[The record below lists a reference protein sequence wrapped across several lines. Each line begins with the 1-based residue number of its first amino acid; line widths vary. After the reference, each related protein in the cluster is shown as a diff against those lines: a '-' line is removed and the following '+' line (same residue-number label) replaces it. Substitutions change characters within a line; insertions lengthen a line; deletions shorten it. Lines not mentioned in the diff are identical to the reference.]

1 MTLET
6 LLGGEVPVVHRV
18 VLLNQLERLDELVS
32 SQYDLLVE
40 DASGRTIFDL
50 LAQMGRWQMFA
61 AIMKRYPAWAPAVH
75 ADPECLGSYL
85 LAVTD
90 GKEGSELSE
99 DDMMLAAC
107 FDWAAWSA
115 KTLKTGTGRMTG
127 LDFLGN
133 AGELI
138 DYAVRAC
145 RWQPEAGMIEHL
157 QGREAKLAFAVGLGE
172 DAVMRDVVDAAF
184 GRSFQ
189 AVQWIG
195 PGSTVQGRVFHRQEP
210 DDDDDASGADTVLA
224 SHGEVL
230 LVLQGRPDLRVG
242 DFVLPGEVVSVRS
255 VSPFAW

>member
-6 LLGGEVPVVHRV
+6 LLGGEVPVVHRA

-32 SQYDLLVE
+32 SQHDLLVE
-40 DASGRTIFDL
+40 DASGRTVFDQ
-50 LAQMGRWQMFA
+50 LAQMGRWRTFA
-61 AIMKRYPAWAPAVH
+61 ALLQRYPDWITSVH
-75 ADPECLGSYL
+75 ADPACLGSYL

-90 GKEGSELSE
+90 GKEGADLSE
-99 DDMMLAAC
+99 EDMPLAAC

-115 KTLKTGTGRMTG
+115 NTLKTGTGCMTG

-133 AGELI
+133 AGELV
-138 DYAVRAC
+138 DYAVRTG
-145 RWQPEAGMIEHL
+145 RWQPEAGMIEYL
-157 QGREAKLAFAVGLGE
+157 QGREAKLAFAVGLSQ
-172 DAVMRDVVDAAF
+172 DSVMLDVVDAAF

-189 AVQWIG
+189 NVHWIG
-195 PGSTVQGRVFHRQEP
+195 PRSTVQGRVFHRQEP
-210 DDDDDASGADTVLA
+210 DDGDDGERADIALA
-224 SHGEVL
+224 SHGETL